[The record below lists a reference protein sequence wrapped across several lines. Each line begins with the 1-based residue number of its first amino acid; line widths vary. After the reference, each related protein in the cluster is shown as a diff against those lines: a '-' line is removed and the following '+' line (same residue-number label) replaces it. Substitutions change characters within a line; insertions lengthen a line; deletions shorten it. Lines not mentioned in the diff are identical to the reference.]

1 LVFANTSGTGRA
13 VYTRDHTD
21 VVPRVGFAFAANSR
35 LAIRGGYGI
44 AYAPL
49 ELTNNGVGTVPTGG
63 FSSTTNWNTGIAQ
76 GTNGQIPVNLLRNPY
91 PAGFV
96 AASGSSLGAGT
107 SLGQGLTLWDHHPS
121 TPYSQQ
127 WSLDFQQELPDKS
140 LFDLSYVGSMGIH
153 LTSPREF
160 DYLPAADLALGT
172 GLNTQVPN
180 PFAPF
185 VSIGTLSQPTVAR
198 RQLLLPYP
206 QFTSVMEYN
215 NTFGVAN
222 YHALNVKYVKQTSRG
237 LNLLVAYS
245 WAKQISNVNAQD
257 AAIGNTNQSTT
268 PQDWGNLKAERSV
281 SEMDVPQ
288 NLVVSGNIPLPFG
301 TGRTWFS
308 QKSIANAIL
317 GGWTFNPIWTEQ
329 SGFPLIMSVATTWG
343 ATRPNRAPGQSVKLP
358 GSRSDAQRVAQ
369 WFNTAAFTTPPTY
382 TYGTERRTTTD
393 QRKPGLQNVD
403 ASLMKSVDFERNL
416 HAQFRV
422 DMFNVAN
429 SPHFAPPGM
438 VATTPATYGII
449 TSVLTS
455 PPERE
460 IQFSLKILF

>member
-1 LVFANTSGTGRA
+1 
-13 VYTRDHTD
+13 
-21 VVPRVGFAFAANSR
+21 
-35 LAIRGGYGI
+35 
-44 AYAPL
+44 
-49 ELTNNGVGTVPTGG
+49 
-63 FSSTTNWNTGIAQ
+63 
-76 GTNGQIPVNLLRNPY
+76 
-91 PAGFV
+91 
-96 AASGSSLGAGT
+96 
-107 SLGQGLTLWDHHPS
+107 
-121 TPYSQQ
+121 
-127 WSLDFQQELPDKS
+127 
-140 LFDLSYVGSMGIH
+140 
-153 LTSPREF
+153 
-160 DYLPAADLALGT
+160 
-172 GLNTQVPN
+172 
-180 PFAPF
+180 
-185 VSIGTLSQPTVAR
+185 
-198 RQLLLPYP
+198 
-206 QFTSVMEYN
+206 MEYN

-222 YHALNVKYVKQTSRG
+222 YNALNIKYVKQTSYG

-281 SEMDVPQ
+281 SELDVPQ

-308 QKSIANAIL
+308 QKSIANVIL

-329 SGFPLIMSVATTWG
+329 TGFPLDMSVATSWL
-343 ATRPNRAPGQSVKLP
+343 ATRPGNRSN
-358 GSRSDAQRVAQ
+358 AQRVAE
-369 WFNTAAFTTPPTY
+369 WLNTAAFTTPPAY

-393 QRKPGLQNVD
+393 VRKPGLQNVD
-403 ASLMKSVDFERNL
+403 ASLMKSVDIEGKL
-416 HAQFRV
+416 QAQFRV

-438 VATTPATYGII
+438 VPTTPASYGII